1 MSHELT
7 IRANGAAEFAYAGD
21 AAWHGL
27 GQKLTRGASVDEWA
41 VAAGMDWRIQRGIV
55 RFATGR
61 DQDSTQWGEMPEQHV
76 LMRSDTKAPLA
87 IVSDGFKVV
96 QPRQI
101 LETLAHEARANGY
114 ELETAG
120 TLFGGKRFWAL
131 ASFEGESVDIVP
143 GDNVRAYTLL
153 VTATDGTL
161 KTTGKKTTVRVVCNN
176 TLSMAMGAR
185 DGVALA
191 VSHRSVYSKDKMAA
205 ALGLIHDNSFAEFTD
220 KARRLADK
228 ALSKERAERIAF
240 DLLKPAGISDNIVDI
255 EKVTDSLA
263 FRKIMDLFNGAGKGA
278 TLPGSRGT
286 AWGFLNA
293 VTEYADHHARATSDD
308 NRRNSAWFGA
318 GDALKDKAAAMLTAT
333 GPAALLT
340 A

>member
-1 MSHELT
+1 MAHELT
-7 IRANGAAEFAYAGD
+7 LRANGFTEFASTRGD
-21 AAWHGL
+21 SWHGL
-27 GQKLTRGASVDEWA
+27 GQHLQRGATIDEWA
-41 VAAGMDWRIQRGIV
+41 AAAGMDWRIQRGIV

-61 DQDSTQWGEMPEQHV
+61 DQDATQWGEMPDQHV

-87 IVSDGFKVV
+87 IVSDSFKVV

-101 LETLAHEARANGY
+101 LETLAHEARVQGY

-120 TLFGGKRFWAL
+120 TLFGGRRFWAL
-131 ASFEGESVDIVP
+131 ASFEGEGADIVP
-143 GDNVRAYTLL
+143 GDRVNGYTLL

-176 TLSMAMGAR
+176 TLSMAMGAK
-185 DGVALA
+185 DGTALA
-191 VSHRSVYSKDKMAA
+191 ISHRSVYSKDKMAA
-205 ALGLIHDNSFAEFTD
+205 ALGLIHGSEFAEFTD

-228 ALSKERAERIAF
+228 QLSAARAERIAF
-240 DLLKPAGISDNIVDI
+240 DLLKPAGISDNVVDI
-255 EKVTDSLA
+255 QKVTDSLA
-263 FRKIMDLFNGAGKGA
+263 FKRIMNLFNGEAKGA
-278 TLPGSRGT
+278 KLDGVQGT

-318 GDALKDKAAAMLTAT
+318 GDALKDKAAA
-333 GPAALLT
+333 LLT

>member
-1 MSHELT
+1 MSHALT
-7 IRANGAAEFAYAGD
+7 LRANGFTEFASTQAGS
-21 AAWHGL
+21 WHGL
-27 GQKLTRGASVDEWA
+27 GQQLARGASIDEWA
-41 VAAGMDWRIQRGIV
+41 TAAGMDWRIQRGVV

-61 DQDSTQWGEMPEQHV
+61 DQGADQWAEMPEQHV

-101 LETLAHEARANGY
+101 LETLAHSARVQGY

-120 TLFGGKRFWAL
+120 TLFGGRRFWAL
-131 ASFEGESVDIVP
+131 ASFEGEGDDIVP
-143 GDNVRAYTLL
+143 GDRVNGYTLL

-176 TLSMAMGAR
+176 TLSMAMGA
-185 DGVALA
+185 GAATMA
-191 VSHRSVYSKDKMAA
+191 VSHRTTYSADKMAA
-205 ALGLIHDNSFAEFTD
+205 ALGLVHGAEFAEFTD

-228 ALSKERAERIAF
+228 QLSRDRAERIAF
-240 DLLKPAGISDNIVDI
+240 DLLKPATVTDNVQDI

-263 FRKIMDLFNGAGKGA
+263 FKRIMALFNGDAKGA
-278 TLPGSRGT
+278 AIDGVKGT
-286 AWGFLNA
+286 AWGFLNS
-293 VTEYADHHARATSDD
+293 VTEYCDFHMRATTDD

-318 GDALKDKAAAMLTAT
+318 GDALKDKAAGMLV
-333 GPAALLT
+333 AL

>member
-7 IRANGAAEFAYAGD
+7 IRANGFTEFASTQAGS
-21 AAWHGL
+21 WHGL
-27 GQKLTRGASVDEWA
+27 GQVLRRGASIEEWA
-41 VAAGMDWRIQRGIV
+41 QAAGMDWRIQRGVV
-55 RFATGR
+55 RYATGR
-61 DQDSTQWGEMPEQHV
+61 DQSADAWASMPDQHV

-87 IVSDGFKVV
+87 IVSDSFKVV

-101 LETLAHEARANGY
+101 LETLAHNARAQGY

-120 TLFGGKRFWAL
+120 TLFGGRRFWAL
-131 ASFEGESVDIVP
+131 ASFEGEGADIVP
-143 GDNVRAYTLL
+143 GDRVNAYTLL

-176 TLSMAMGAR
+176 TLGCAMGSGANT
-185 DGVALA
+185 LA
-191 VSHRSVYSKDKMAA
+191 ISHRSVYDKDRMAA
-205 ALGLIHDNSFAEFTD
+205 ALGLIHDDSFQVFTD
-220 KARRLADK
+220 KARRLADRQ
-228 ALSKERAERIAF
+228 LSKERAERIAF
-240 DLLKPAGISDNIVDI
+240 DLLKPAGISDNVQDI

-263 FRKIMDLFNGAGKGA
+263 FRKVMALFNGDAKGA
-278 TLPGSRGT
+278 AMDGVKGT

-293 VTEYADHHARATSDD
+293 VTEYADHHARATSED

-318 GDALKDKAAAMLTAT
+318 GDALKDKAAA
-333 GPAALLT
+333 LLT